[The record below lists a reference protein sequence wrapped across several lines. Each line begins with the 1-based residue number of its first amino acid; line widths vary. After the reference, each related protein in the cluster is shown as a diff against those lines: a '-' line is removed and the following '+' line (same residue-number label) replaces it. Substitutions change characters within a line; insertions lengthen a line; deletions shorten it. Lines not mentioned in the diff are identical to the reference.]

1 MKKQQKINKEK
12 SIPTSSRGRKESSSK
27 KQSEQSLV
35 VDNKPKVILTE
46 RFIKAVNYMLSTISF
61 TEWSGFLYYKFTGS
75 IKDVSNMQFTLV
87 DFLPLDIGNPTYT
100 EFDTSKFR
108 NEIADMYANNRDL
121 IYCKVGLIHSHN
133 SMQTFFSVTDDS
145 QLKEGI
151 TKGQFDLFLSVIVNN
166 ARDMVAK
173 VAVQTVTKV
182 VGKATHSITFNKE
195 SHNLVEDYV
204 EESTSFA
211 SFECDCSEAQTTL
224 KASKD
229 EFAGMMGCVSNLIK
243 EKTTRTYT
251 PSYQP
256 SYNYGRDFDYSPTG
270 YRRPALPPVTQP
282 KEDYREAWEY
292 INDMRNGN
300 VKKMSSKPFV
310 VEPKDGELDIK
321 LEDER
326 FLYSVLME
334 LLETIAQPT
343 FEGLCKYMQTCE
355 EWPVIGISDIQSVL
369 QGRVEEVVTLQHVET
384 YCENMSS
391 LIEVAIAENPDSA
404 KLVVDI
410 SLMFSELYQ
419 AI

>member
-1 MKKQQKINKEK
+1 MVE
-12 SIPTSSRGRKESSSK
+12 
-27 KQSEQSLV
+27 
-35 VDNKPKVILTE
+35 NKPKVILTE

-75 IKDVSNMQFTLV
+75 IKDVNNMQFTLV

-108 NEIADMYANNRDL
+108 NEIAGMYANNRDL

-133 SMQTFFSVTDDS
+133 NMATFFSGTDDS

-173 VAVQTVTKV
+173 IAVQTVTKV

-211 SFECDCSEAQTTL
+211 SFECDCSEAQTIL

-229 EFAGMMGCVSNLIK
+229 ELVDMMGCVSNLIK
-243 EKTTRTYT
+243 EKTTRTYA

-256 SYNYGRDFDYSPTG
+256 SYSNSSGYSYRDEYSYSPTG
-270 YRRPALPPVTQP
+270 YRKPTAPPVTQP

-310 VEPKDGELDIK
+310 VEPKDGELDIN

-391 LIEVAIAENPDSA
+391 LIEVAVAENPDSA
-404 KLVVDI
+404 GLVEDI
-410 SLMFSELYQ
+410 SMMFSELYQ